1 MRNLAICCALM
12 LLSLSLFQG
21 ATLAATVESGVQIE
35 LDKQAVKGKA
45 FLVDLGYQA
54 ESMAVTVNIGVR
66 NIKPYRLQL
75 DAFKFGDNLDVRWA
89 TTNDP
94 HKLETRSTIAPGEL
108 RELTVRLMPAQS
120 TEFPYLVLFSK
131 GQPISTIALGYMLA
145 PKVYTVDTGGD
156 YWSGLPGG
164 SYNTDGWSPRYELC
178 AGPAPFQYHV
188 NPPATHV
195 DAHTM
200 EGQHGR
206 SCSGWMH
213 CIPERVDDTDVCYGI
228 EIQGHLKWASFF
240 GGWDDEKEFVKVNV
254 RLRARYDLSPGQ
266 PSLSEVKLKIPKK

>member
-1 MRNLAICCALM
+1 M
-12 LLSLSLFQG
+12 LFPLSLLQG

-35 LDKQAVKGKA
+35 LNKQIVKGEA

-54 ESMAVTVNIGVR
+54 ESMPVTVSIGVR
-66 NIKPYRLQL
+66 NTKPYRLQL
-75 DAFKFGDNLDVRWA
+75 DAFKFSDNLDVRWT

-94 HKLETRSTIAPGEL
+94 HKLETRSTLAPGEL
-108 RELTVRLMPAQS
+108 RQLTVRLMPAQS
-120 TEFPYLVLFSK
+120 PEFPYLVLFSK
-131 GQPISTIALGYMLA
+131 RQPISTIAIGYMLA

-156 YWSGLPGG
+156 YWSGYPDSFLTTG
-164 SYNTDGWSPRYELC
+164 GWSPRYELC
-178 AGPAPFQYHV
+178 TGPAPFQYHI
-188 NPPATHV
+188 NPQVTHV
-195 DAHTM
+195 DAHTV

-228 EIQGHLKWASFF
+228 EIEGHLKRASFF

-254 RLRARYDLSPGQ
+254 RLRARYDLSPSQ
-266 PSLSEVKLKIPKK
+266 PSLSVVKLKAPKQ

>member
-1 MRNLAICCALM
+1 MRKLALCWTLP
-12 LLSLSLFQG
+12 LLLTGFL
-21 ATLAATVESGVQIE
+21 SGVAWAAPSDGGLQIE
-35 LDKQAVKGKA
+35 LEKQVAKGKA

-54 ESMAVTVNIGVR
+54 ENTPVTLSIGIR
-66 NIKPYRLQL
+66 NTRPYRLQL

-89 TTNDP
+89 TTNDL
-94 HKLETRSTIAPGEL
+94 HKLETRSTLAPGEL

-120 TEFPYLVLFSK
+120 AEFPYLVLFSK
-131 GQPISTIALGYMLA
+131 KLPISTIAIGYMLA

-156 YWSGLPGG
+156 YWSGLPD
-164 SYNTDGWSPRYELC
+164 SPNNTDGWSPRYELC
-178 AGPAPFQYHV
+178 AGPAPFQYHID
-188 NPPATHV
+188 PKATHV
-195 DAHTM
+195 DAHTV

-228 EIQGHLKWASFF
+228 EIQGHLKRASFF

-254 RLRARYDLSPGQ
+254 RLRARYNLAPSTPLLSA
-266 PSLSEVKLKIPKK
+266 VRLKSSQH